1 MHFMKTVSVLK
12 NEAERCQGVVFAL
25 VLGIRMTMMMMITV
39 SSVYLLSGIRVMM
52 MITVSGVSTLLHQSD
67 DNDGEHC
74 LQFILVVG
82 YQSEPS

>member
-39 SSVYLLSGIRVMM
+39 SSVYLLLSDIRVMM
-52 MITVSGVSTLLHQSD
+52 MITVSGVSTLLYQSD

-74 LQFILVVG
+74 LPG
-82 YQSEPS
+82 